1 MQFKRF
7 LSRAAL
13 FFSGALLFAAPTF
26 AASTYDV
33 VQTTGTVGTA
43 VSLEL
48 EYTVDTAAQTWADA
62 DTLTIAVPANIPN
75 WASLT
80 YTAEYD
86 SDVNN
91 NGTGETAI
99 TAGGGN
105 GQYAVSTNTLTI
117 KWDVTS
123 WGAVSNGASTIRV
136 LITAGAVPQYAGTTT
151 FTFGGTTANG
161 GDTNPS
167 GTDAITVSA
176 SDAAASITL
185 SNPSV
190 GASGSNITTLTLTTS
205 IDMAANDTVV
215 FTVPSHLVLNNMS
228 GTATDTFGG
237 AGSFTCTR
245 SGQVITCTASDTITA
260 GTGTIILSGIYADAG
275 KSSQTLSSLAVNDTS
290 AAGADIS
297 SDDSGSVTDTVG
309 GQQHNTATT
318 TTVVVEEEE
327 AASDDSEETS
337 TTDAEEENTAES
349 DDSGTDDETSTTD
362 AEEDVM
368 ETTLEEETETT
379 SASDHEFMDV
389 PGDHFAATAIE
400 AMTSAGIVEGNPDG
414 SFAPNNTLNRA
425 EAAQLFDRVRSALG
439 LPANGTGTRQ
449 FNDVKANEWYA
460 GAIQRLHQL
469 EVVRGNPDGSYHP
482 GEAINRAE
490 FVTLALRL
498 YILLG
503 GNVEGETGASF
514 MDVNSSD
521 WFASDVTLAA
531 NLGFVEGRACTTGTG
546 NCYFPGDDITRA
558 EAVTIL
564 SRMFGELL

>member
-13 FFSGALLFAAPTF
+13 FFSGALLFAAPAF

-48 EYTVDTAAQTWADA
+48 EYTVDTSAQTWADA

-117 KWDVTS
+117 KWDVTT

-136 LITAGAVPQYAGTTT
+136 LITAGAVPQYAGTAT
-151 FTFGGTTANG
+151 FTFAGTTVAA
-161 GDTNPS
+161 DTNPS

-190 GASGSNITTLTLTTS
+190 GASGSNTTTLTLTTS
-205 IDMAANDTVV
+205 INMAANDTIV
-215 FTVPSHLVLNNMS
+215 FTMPNNLNLANMS
-228 GTATDTFGG
+228 STASDTFDG
-237 AGSFTCTR
+237 AGSFTCTK
-245 SGQVITCTASDTITA
+245 SSQVVTCTASDAITA
-260 GTGTIILSGIYADAG
+260 GTGTIVLSGIYAVAG
-275 KSSQTLSSLAVNDTS
+275 ASSQTVTSLAVNDTS
-290 AAGADIS
+290 AGDADIS
-297 SDDSGSVTDTVG
+297 SDASGSVTDTVG
-309 GQQHNTATT
+309 GQQHHSTVTTTT
-318 TTVVVEEEE
+318 TTVEEDEEETATTDMDEEE
-327 AASDDSEETS
+327 ATESTDSDEE
-337 TTDAEEENTAES
+337 DAEEAA
-349 DDSGTDDETSTTD
+349 TTNMD
-362 AEEDVM
+362 GA
-368 ETTLEEETETT
+368 ETT
-379 SASDHEFMDV
+379 SAETETNTEDEAETTSAHEFDDV
-389 PGDHFAATAIE
+389 SSSHFAATAIE

-414 SFAPNNTLNRA
+414 TFAPNNTLNRA

-439 LPANGTGTRQ
+439 LPATGTGTRQ

-460 GAIQRLHQL
+460 SAIQRLHEL

-498 YILLG
+498 YVLLG
-503 GNVEGETGASF
+503 GNTEGGTGVSF
-514 MDVNSSD
+514 MDVNSSN
-521 WFASDVTLAA
+521 WFASDVNLAA
-531 NLGFVEGRACTTGTG
+531 KLGFVEGRACTTGTG
-546 NCYFPGDDITRA
+546 TCYFPGDNITRA

-564 SRMFGELL
+564 NRMFGELL